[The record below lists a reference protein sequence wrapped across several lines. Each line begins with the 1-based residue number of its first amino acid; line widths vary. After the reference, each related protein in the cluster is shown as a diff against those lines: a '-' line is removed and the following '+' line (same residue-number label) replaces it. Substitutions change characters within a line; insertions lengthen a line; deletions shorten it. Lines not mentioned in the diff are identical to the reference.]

1 VNARTPSI
9 IGDLAVE
16 TDGLVKTF
24 GAARAVDVV
33 SRAVPRGCVYG
44 VLGPN
49 GAGNPVAEL

>member
-16 TDGLVKTF
+16 TDRLVKSF
-24 GAARAVDVV
+24 GATRAVDGV
-33 SRAVPRGCVYG
+33 SLAVPRGCVYG

-49 GAGNPVAEL
+49 GAGKPSIGL